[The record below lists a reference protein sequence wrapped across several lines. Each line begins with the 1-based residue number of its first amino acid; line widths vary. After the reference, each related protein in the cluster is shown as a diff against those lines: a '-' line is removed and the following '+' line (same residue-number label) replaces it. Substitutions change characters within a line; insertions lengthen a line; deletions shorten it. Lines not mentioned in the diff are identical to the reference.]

1 MSIKESIEPPF
12 LQVYDKVKL
21 TNKRNEV
28 YMNKKLNILWTS
40 NNVDTARLMVFMHAI
55 NAIQKKWWD
64 EVTIII
70 WGSSAKL
77 VAENS
82 SIQEEIKRAQ
92 TSGVKVSACIAC
104 ATELNVVD
112 ILQDLDLEVISWGK
126 PLTEITQNG
135 DFLLSV

>member
-1 MSIKESIEPPF
+1 
-12 LQVYDKVKL
+12 
-21 TNKRNEV
+21 
-28 YMNKKLNILWTS
+28 MNKKLNILWTS
-40 NNVDTARLMVFMHAI
+40 NNVDTARLMVFMYAI

-92 TSGVKVSACIAC
+92 TSGVNVSACIAC

-126 PLTEITQNG
+126 PLTEIIQNG
-135 DFLLSV
+135 EFLLSV

>member
-12 LQVYDKVKL
+12 LQIYDKVKL

-40 NNVDTARLMVFMHAI
+40 NNVDTARLMVFMYAI
-55 NAIQKKWWD
+55 NAVQKKWWD

-104 ATELNVVD
+104 ATKLNVVD

-126 PLTEITQNG
+126 PLTEIIQNG
-135 DFLLSV
+135 EFLLSV